1 MAKTKKTIFI
11 VLAILGTV
19 FLLSVLQIVIQ
30 RFNNPMDQPAPDIVG
45 NACLIW
51 GAGENESAVISVQA
65 SLTRKH
71 FVFGNHEDGICLN
84 SLRVSDREFD
94 RYPWIYWAM
103 MQDEHGASLEL
114 IGDEDFNFF
123 FSSADMDILIF
134 GVCDVSRILDDDS
147 ISNLSGK
154 KALMVLPADD
164 SKAAWDAAKKACDAG
179 WAGESLKEWL
189 AKNHLE

>member
-51 GAGENESAVISVQA
+51 GAGENESAVIPAQA

-71 FVFGNHEDGICLN
+71 YVFANHEDGICLN
-84 SLRVSDREFD
+84 SLRRRVGRGIAE
-94 RYPWIYWAM
+94 RMACKK
-103 MQDEHGASLEL
+103 
-114 IGDEDFNFF
+114 
-123 FSSADMDILIF
+123 SS
-134 GVCDVSRILDDDS
+134 GV
-147 ISNLSGK
+147 ISMFK
-154 KALMVLPADD
+154 K
-164 SKAAWDAAKKACDAG
+164 
-179 WAGESLKEWL
+179 
-189 AKNHLE
+189 